1 MPAIVG
7 IDKFKEAMAS
17 HESEYVL
24 IGGGACSILFEEAG
38 ADFRL
43 TKNLDIVILT
53 DFASPSFGRALWKLV
68 RDGGYEAGKRKEG
81 GCAYYRFAL
90 PVDSPNTGI
99 FPSEI
104 ELFARH
110 PDFALEDE
118 GSHIIPLPF
127 DDIVS
132 SLSAIIL
139 DDGYYEFIKE
149 SAIAID
155 GVSTLSALHIIPL
168 KMRAHIDNQRLRK
181 EGVRVSEKVLRKHR
195 ADVAELSNLLPV
207 SARLALT
214 DQMRADAKVFFADF
228 ERYASSETNRKR
240 RAVLND
246 TFEFLKRV
254 YL

>member
-1 MPAIVG
+1 MPTIAG
-7 IDKFKEAMAS
+7 IDKFKEAMAG
-17 HESEYVL
+17 HENEYVL

-43 TKNLDIVILT
+43 TKDLDIVVLT
-53 DFASPSFGRALWKLV
+53 DVASPSFGHALWKLV
-68 RDGGYEAGKRKEG
+68 RNGNYEAGKRKEG
-81 GCAYYRFAL
+81 RCTYYRFTL
-90 PVDSPNTGI
+90 PADSPNTGV

-118 GSHIIPLPF
+118 DSHIIPLPF
-127 DDIVS
+127 DDTVS

-149 SAIAID
+149 SATTIE

-168 KMRAHIDNQRLRK
+168 KMRAHIDNQRLHE
-181 EGVRVSEKVLRKHR
+181 EGVRVSEKTLRKHR
-195 ADVAELSNLLPV
+195 ADVAELSNLLPI
-207 SARLALT
+207 SARLALN
-214 DQMRADAKVFFADF
+214 DQMRADAEVFFADF
-228 ERYASSETNRKR
+228 ERYASNETNRKR
-240 RAVLND
+240 HAALND
-246 TFEFLKRV
+246 TFKFLKRV